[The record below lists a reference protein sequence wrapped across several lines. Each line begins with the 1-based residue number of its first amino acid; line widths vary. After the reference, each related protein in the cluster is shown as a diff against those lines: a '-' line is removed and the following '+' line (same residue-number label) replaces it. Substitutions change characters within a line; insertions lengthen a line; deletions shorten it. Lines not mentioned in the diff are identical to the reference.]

1 MQEILKGQNCF
12 LGINITQV
20 GAVQNAVKIDT
31 HIISP
36 SGVVSCV
43 ANGYD
48 ELKKVVGLMIS
59 ADLINELGAYSIDL
73 RLVFA
78 DAVIIVPTFAFAE
91 AVEGEVPCY
100 GISEVY
106 VKIEGGEVVPSG
118 STTVEFVNRKE
129 FEQLS
134 NKVDDLEE
142 QIGSGGGASITID
155 TELSDTS
162 NNAIANSAV
171 TKGLRGKQDA
181 LTLETKPNGNIVIG
195 NLAGQSKEFMP
206 ATPSGDPMHYAYEAV
221 GAVWN
226 ANTGYWELNPE
237 QGGLAN
243 ITTSEM
249 RVMYNEYSANWTDA
263 MVGLFAYSKS
273 RTNLLGKLVDWG
285 WGYMTN
291 NTDWMFLDARNME
304 VAYLAESSSSLFT
317 LTNARG
323 MFFRTH
329 KLKTIIGVL
338 DFTSA
343 SGISDMFAQC
353 YALENVRCR
362 NLKQS
367 ISFADSPLLSKESLL
382 YMIRNS
388 VQGAEFTITLHPD
401 VYREAKDGEWAEEV
415 TSAINDYGENITLA
429 EA

>member
-1 MQEILKGQNCF
+1 MQEILKGQKCF
-12 LGINITQV
+12 LGINIAQV

-48 ELKKVVGLMIS
+48 ELEKVVGLMIS

-91 AVEGEVPCY
+91 AVEGEAPCY

-118 STTVEFVNRKE
+118 STTVEFVNREE

-134 NKVDDLEE
+134 NKVDDLEG
-142 QIGSGGGASITID
+142 QIESGGGGSITID

-162 NNAIANSAV
+162 DNAIANSAV
-171 TKGLRGKQDA
+171 AKALNSKQGT
-181 LTLETKPNGNIVIG
+181 LTLTTKPNGNIVIG
-195 NLAGQSKEFMP
+195 NLDGQTKEFMQ
-206 ATPSGDPMHYAYEAV
+206 ATPSGDPMHYAYEAI

-226 ANTGYWELNPE
+226 ADTGYWEFIGVNDMTNEDMLEEILLGNNRIYSAANLINYASIERVIFGRVNLLLDAEWSALSADNLAPFNE
-237 QGGLAN
+237 RLEVIQFSTRKNDVVFIQSFGWGCYGCKRLRSFFNIMDISKAN
-243 ITTSEM
+243 IG
-249 RVMYNEYSANWTDA
+249 SAFGGC
-263 MVGLFAYSKS
+263 V
-273 RTNLLGKLVDWG
+273 
-285 WGYMTN
+285 
-291 NTDWMFLDARNME
+291 
-304 VAYLAESSSSLFT
+304 
-317 LTNARG
+317 
-323 MFFRTH
+323 
-329 KLKTIIGVL
+329 
-338 DFTSA
+338 
-343 SGISDMFAQC
+343 
-353 YALENVRCR
+353 ALETIMLRGLNKNV
-362 NLKQS
+362 
-367 ISFADSPLLSKESLL
+367 SFADSPLLSKESLL

-388 VQGAEFTITLHPD
+388 VQGVEITITLHPE
-401 VYREAKDGEWAEEV
+401 VYYEAKDGEWEEEV
-415 TSAINDYGENITLA
+415 TSAINEYGENITLA

>member
-1 MQEILKGQNCF
+1 MQEILKGRQCF
-12 LGINITQV
+12 LGIDVAQV

-48 ELKKVVGLMIS
+48 ELKKVVGLIIS

-91 AVEGEVPCY
+91 AVEGEAPCY

-118 STTVEFVNRKE
+118 STTVEFVNREE

-142 QIGSGGGASITID
+142 RIGSGGGGSITID

-162 NNAIANSAV
+162 DNAIANSAV
-171 TKGLRGKQDA
+171 AKALNSKQDT
-181 LTLETKPNGNIVIG
+181 LTLTTKPNGNIVIG
-195 NLAGQSKEFMP
+195 NLDGQSKEFMP
-206 ATPSGDPMHYAYEAV
+206 ATPSGDPMHYAYEAI

-226 ANTGYWELNPE
+226 ADTGYWEFIGVNDMTNEDMREEILLGNNRIYSAANLINLASIERVIFGRVNLLLDAEWSALSADNLAPFNE
-237 QGGLAN
+237 RLEVIQFSTRKNDVVFIQSFAWGCYGCKRLRSFFNIMDVSKAN
-243 ITTSEM
+243 IG
-249 RVMYNEYSANWTDA
+249 SAFGA
-263 MVGLFAYSKS
+263 CV
-273 RTNLLGKLVDWG
+273 
-285 WGYMTN
+285 
-291 NTDWMFLDARNME
+291 
-304 VAYLAESSSSLFT
+304 
-317 LTNARG
+317 
-323 MFFRTH
+323 
-329 KLKTIIGVL
+329 
-338 DFTSA
+338 
-343 SGISDMFAQC
+343 
-353 YALENVRCR
+353 ALETIMLRGLNKDV
-362 NLKQS
+362 
-367 ISFADSPLLSKESLL
+367 SFADSPLLSKESLL

-388 VQGAEFTITLHPD
+388 VQGAEFTITLHPA
-401 VYREAKDGEWAEEV
+401 VYREAKEGEWEEEV

>member
-1 MQEILKGQNCF
+1 MQEILKGQRCF
-12 LGINITQV
+12 LGINVAQV

-48 ELKKVVGLMIS
+48 ELEKVVGLMIS

-78 DAVIIVPTFAFAE
+78 DSVIIVPTFAFAE
-91 AVEGEVPCY
+91 AVEGAEPCY

-106 VKIEGGEVVPSG
+106 VAIEGGEVVSSG
-118 STTVEFVNRKE
+118 GTTTIEFVNREE

-134 NKVDDLEE
+134 KRVDELS
-142 QIGSGGGASITID
+142 SGGGGGSITID
-155 TELSDTS
+155 TELSATS

-171 TKGLRGKQDA
+171 TKAVQAKQDKLS
-181 LTLETKPNGNIVIG
+181 LTTKANGNIVIG

-206 ATPSGDPMHYAYEAV
+206 ATPSGDPMHYAYENV

-226 ANTGYWELNPE
+226 ANTGYWQLNPE
-237 QGGLAN
+237 QGGLTN

-249 RVMYNEYSANWTDA
+249 RVMYNEYSAHWVNA
-263 MVGLFAYSKS
+263 MDGLFAYSKT
-273 RTNLLGKLVDWG
+273 RTNLLGKLVDCG
-285 WGYMTN
+285 WGYITN
-291 NTDWMFLDARNME
+291 NTNWMFLDARNME

-317 LTNARG
+317 LTNANG

-343 SGISDMFAQC
+343 SGISEMFAQC

-362 NLKQS
+362 NLKQD

-401 VYREAKDGEWAEEV
+401 VYQKAKEGEWEEDV
-415 TSAINDYGENITLA
+415 TSAINDYGENISLA